1 MCWIFWD
8 LNISGTL
15 FVNLFPWLYT
25 SLSRTDLF
33 PKKISWFFSFTLKNN
48 LPSKFL
54 KADSVLLFKPHGVSM
69 HFLTSKVVEEYLQ
82 NLEHPHEKC
91 FCPKIFDPN
100 RLE

>member
-25 SLSRTDLF
+25 SIIYH
-33 PKKISWFFSFTLKNN
+33 PI
-48 LPSKFL
+48 FL
-54 KADSVLLFKPHGVSM
+54 KADSVVLSKPHGVSM